1 MFMAGREGNCAL
13 AVIGKGAPVSLVEGT
28 VYAPDSYTI
37 PTVSVHWIYK
47 GVKQG
52 ARKLERLGIIV

>member
-1 MFMAGREGNCAL
+1 MKTRFD
-13 AVIGKGAPVSLVEGT
+13 LVAGT

-47 GVKQG
+47 GVKHG
-52 ARKLERLGIIV
+52 AKKLERIGFIV

>member
-1 MFMAGREGNCAL
+1 
-13 AVIGKGAPVSLVEGT
+13 VSLLSLVAGT
-28 VYAPDSYTI
+28 VCAPDWYTI

-52 ARKLERLGIIV
+52 AKKLERLGIIV